1 MTRRLVAIAVTIT
14 LAACA
19 PAPKAARPAAPDST
33 PPAGAAIATAP
44 TGASVAAAFRCAD
57 STQIFALFRTDS
69 TGRAEVALAI
79 GDDRLHLPQLVSAS
93 GARYGDSS
101 TTFWNKGDEADFTRG
116 GKQVSCRVE
125 K

>member
-1 MTRRLVAIAVTIT
+1 MIRRLFPIAF

-19 PAPKAARPAAPDST
+19 PAPKADQAATPDSAQPAA
-33 PPAGAAIATAP
+33 AAPTTAA

-69 TGRAEVALAI
+69 AGKAEVALAI
-79 GDDRLHLPQLVSAS
+79 GDERLHLPQVTSAS
-93 GARYGDSS
+93 GARYADSS
-101 TTFWNKGDEADFTRG
+101 ATFWNKGDGAEFSRG
-116 GKQVSCRVE
+116 GKQTSCQVE